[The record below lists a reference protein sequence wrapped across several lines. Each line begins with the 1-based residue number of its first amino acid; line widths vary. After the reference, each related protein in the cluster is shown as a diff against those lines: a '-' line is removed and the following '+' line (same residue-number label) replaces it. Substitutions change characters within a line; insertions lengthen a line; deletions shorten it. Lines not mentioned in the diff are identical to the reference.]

1 MTKEEYELA
10 TGQKVEEKN
19 KTLGSKRNVPR
30 GKIRYEYNFIGFKL
44 PEQGV
49 RLIEIEVK

>member
-10 TGQKVEEKN
+10 TGQKVEERN
-19 KTLGSKRNVPR
+19 KTLGSKRNVSR
-30 GKIRYEYNFIGFKL
+30 GKIRYVYNFIGFKL

-49 RLIEIEVK
+49 RLIEVG